1 MRDER
6 AMSPLGSSGRH
17 PPQSATSRESSD
29 PRFVSVNGSLV
40 TDVLNRERT
49 LRAILWISV
58 AALALSP
65 NLLPAMVSD
74 HERLIICP
82 AQVNGGK

>member
-1 MRDER
+1 
-6 AMSPLGSSGRH
+6 
-17 PPQSATSRESSD
+17 
-29 PRFVSVNGSLV
+29 LV